1 VERESGSDE
10 IKRLKACIND
20 LVSVLTLPA
29 IWSGREEPSQI
40 GSTLLDALL
49 GLLRLD
55 FAYLR
60 LDDSFS
66 GGAPIEILQ
75 VVKRRNL
82 TAKPEEVGR
91 AINNWLTDDLSNL
104 PSRVP
109 NPMGEGMVSIAL
121 RRLGLQDQIGVL
133 VAGSERADF
142 PTKTERVILDVAGNQ
157 AVVGLHEARRLI
169 EQRQIA
175 QELDHRVT
183 QRTRELVERDER
195 IRRLVDANIIG
206 VLISELEGQILESND
221 AFLKMVGYSREDLV
235 SGRIRW
241 ADLTPAEW
249 QAVSARAVAQIK
261 ATGACEVFEKEYV
274 RKDGSRV
281 PVLIGAAG
289 FGGKLSV
296 AFVVDLTERKRAEQ
310 RLRQSEAYLAEA
322 QRLSQTGSWAWNPTT
337 GDITYW
343 SEECYRVLGFDPHG
357 APPRFE
363 IFFQRLHP
371 DDQAKIREQFEK
383 AIRDKADFE
392 FGYRIVHPDK
402 GVRDIHVVGHA
413 VLDRSGDLG
422 EFIGTVIDVTERKR
436 AEQELQQLVDFV
448 PQFIVV
454 FDSDGKVIRAN
465 RVAREYTGLTLE
477 QFRSLDATDSLIHP
491 DDLERMRAAR
501 DRGIAAGEPFEHDSR
516 LRGKDGIYRWF
527 LGRYNPFVEE
537 GRVRRWYV
545 SATEIESRK
554 QEEER
559 IRQENVRLEERTRIA
574 QELHD
579 TLLQT
584 FQSASLHLGA
594 AVLRVAQD
602 SPVKNQL
609 DRILEIMRQG
619 IVEGRSAIQ
628 GLRSSGSQT
637 SDLVGA
643 LSRIQDEL
651 KVQPDIDFR
660 VTVTGRQKQL
670 AREIQHEIYRIGREA
685 LVNAFCHSGA
695 KRIELE
701 LEYSDSELYVRIRD
715 NGCGIDPQMLEKGR
729 DGHWGL
735 AGMRERATRIGGA
748 LKILSSPAAGT
759 EVQLSIP
766 TSLASELSLPHH
778 SSG

>member
-1 VERESGSDE
+1 VERESGRDE

-29 IWSGREEPSQI
+29 IWSGREEPSHI
-40 GSTLLDALL
+40 GSTLLDALV

-60 LDDSFS
+60 LDDSFT
-66 GGAPIEILQ
+66 GGAPIEISQ
-75 VVKRRNL
+75 VVQRRNL
-82 TAKPEEVGR
+82 TIQPEEVGR
-91 AINNWLTDDLSNL
+91 AINKWLTDDLSNS

-109 NPMGEGMVSIAL
+109 NPIGEGEVSIAL

-142 PTKTERVILDVAGNQ
+142 PTKTERVIVDVAVNQ

-169 EQRQIA
+169 EQRRIA
-175 QELDHRVT
+175 EELDHRVT
-183 QRTRELVERDER
+183 QRTSELVERDER
-195 IRRLVDANIIG
+195 IRRLVDANVIG
-206 VLISELEGQILESND
+206 VVISELDGQILESND
-221 AFLKMVGYSREDLV
+221 AFLKMVGYSRGDLV

-241 ADLTPAEW
+241 ADLTPTEW
-249 QAVSARAVAQIK
+249 QAASERAVAQIK

-289 FGGKLSV
+289 FGGKSGV
-296 AFVVDLTERKRAEQ
+296 AFVVDLTERKGAEQ
-310 RLRQSEAYLAEA
+310 RLRQSEAYLEEA
-322 QRLSQTGSWAWNPTT
+322 QRLSQTGSWAWNPAT
-337 GDITYW
+337 GENTYA
-343 SEECYRVLGFDPHG
+343 SEECFRVLGFDPVG
-357 APPRFE
+357 PIPRFE
-363 IFFQRLHP
+363 EFFQRIHP
-371 DDQAKIREQFEK
+371 DDQAATRERFDK

-392 FGYRIVHPDK
+392 FDYRIVHPDK

-422 EFIGTVIDVTERKR
+422 EFIGTSMDVTERR
-436 AEQELQQLVDFV
+436 QVEQELQQLVDFV
-448 PQFIVV
+448 PQLIVV
-454 FDSDGKVIRAN
+454 LDSDGKRIHTN
-465 RVAREYTGLTLE
+465 RVFREYTGLTPEEL
-477 QFRSLDATDSLIHP
+477 RSEDEIRLIHR
-491 DDLERMRAAR
+491 DDVESTRAAR
-501 DRGIAAGEPFEHDSR
+501 HRGIAAGEPFELDAR
-516 LRGKDGIYRWF
+516 WRGKDGIYRWF
-527 LGRYNPFVEE
+527 LARYNPLVEE

-545 SATEIESRK
+545 TATEIETRK

-628 GLRSSGSQT
+628 GLRSPDSET

-651 KVQPDIDFR
+651 KVQSDIDFR

-670 AREIQHEIYRIGREA
+670 AREIGHEIYRIGREA
-685 LVNAFCHSGA
+685 LFNAFCHSGA

-701 LEYSDSELYVRIRD
+701 LEYSESELYVRIRD

-735 AGMRERATRIGGA
+735 EGMRERATRIGGM

-778 SSG
+778 SLG

>member
-1 VERESGSDE
+1 MSMDHSGEAVRLRATVRDLLALSAIPEVWVGREPAVLATE
-10 IKRLKACIND
+10 LAD
-20 LVSVLTLPA
+20 LV
-29 IWSGREEPSQI
+29 IEW
-40 GSTLLDALL
+40 
-49 GLLRLD
+49 LRLD
-55 FAYLR
+55 FAFVR
-60 LDDSFS
+60 LCDPEMRQAVEAIRGDAWNTFPEWLQQRLAVSGQISRKEVVNQVSGPDESFS
-66 GGAPIEILQ
+66 GIVIP
-75 VVKRRNL
+75 
-82 TAKPEEVGR
+82 
-91 AINNWLTDDLSNL
+91 
-104 PSRVP
+104 
-109 NPMGEGMVSIAL
+109 
-121 RRLGLQDQIGVL
+121 IGVNGERGL
-133 VAGSERADF
+133 VAAACYRSDF
-142 PTKTERVILDVAGNQ
+142 PNETDQQL
-157 AVVGLHEARRLI
+157 
-169 EQRQIA
+169 
-175 QELDHRVT
+175 
-183 QRTRELVERDER
+183 
-195 IRRLVDANIIG
+195 
-206 VLISELEGQILESND
+206 
-221 AFLKMVGYSREDLV
+221 
-235 SGRIRW
+235 
-241 ADLTPAEW
+241 
-249 QAVSARAVAQIK
+249 
-261 ATGACEVFEKEYV
+261 
-274 RKDGSRV
+274 
-281 PVLIGAAG
+281 
-289 FGGKLSV
+289 LSV
-296 AFVVDLTERKRAEQ
+296 AANSAATAFRNAHLINELRNAQKVLRDREQELRTARDELEIKVAERTSE
-310 RLRQSEAYLAEA
+310 LRRSEAYLAEA
-322 QRLSQTGSWAWNPTT
+322 QRLSQTGSWAWNPAT
-337 GDITYW
+337 GENTYG
-343 SEECYRVLGFDPHG
+343 SEECLRVLGFDPAG
-357 APPRFE
+357 PLPSFGE
-363 IFFQRLHP
+363 FFQRIHP
-371 DDQAKIREQFEK
+371 DDQAASRERFEK
-383 AIRDKADFE
+383 AIRDKTDFE
-392 FGYRIVHPDK
+392 FDYRIVHPDK

-422 EFIGTVIDVTERKR
+422 EFIGTSIDVTARKQ

-448 PQFIVV
+448 SQLIIVL
-454 FDSDGKVIRAN
+454 DSDGKVIHAN
-465 RVAREYTGLTLE
+465 RVARDYTGLTLE
-477 QFRSLDATDSLIHP
+477 EFRSLDVIGRVMHP
-491 DDLERMRAAR
+491 DDVERVRAAR
-501 DRGIAAGEPFEHDSR
+501 KHGFAGSEPFELDAR

-527 LGRYNPFVEE
+527 LRRYNPLVEE
-537 GRVRRWYV
+537 GRARRWYLT
-545 SATEIESRK
+545 ATEIESRK

-778 SSG
+778 CSG

>member
-1 VERESGSDE
+1 MERESGRDE

-29 IWSGREEPSQI
+29 IWSGREDPSQI

-60 LDDSFS
+60 LDDSFG
-66 GGAPIEILQ
+66 GGAPIEVLQ
-75 VVKRRNL
+75 VVQRRNL
-82 TAKPEEVGR
+82 TAQPEEVGR
-91 AINNWLTDDLSNL
+91 AINKWLTDDLSNS

-109 NPMGEGMVSIAL
+109 NPMGEGKVSIAL

-142 PTKTERVILDVAGNQ
+142 PTKTERVILDVAVNQ
-157 AVVGLHEARRLI
+157 ALVGLHEARRLI
-169 EQRQIA
+169 DQRQIA

-241 ADLTPAEW
+241 ADLTPTEW
-249 QAVSARAVAQIK
+249 QAVSERAVAQIK
-261 ATGACEVFEKEYV
+261 ATGVCEVFEKEYV

-281 PVLIGAAG
+281 PVLVGAAG
-289 FGGKLSV
+289 FGGKSSV

-310 RLRQSEAYLAEA
+310 TLRQSEAYLAEA

-363 IFFQRLHP
+363 TFFQRLHP
-371 DDQAKIREQFEK
+371 DDQAKSRERFEK
-383 AIRDKADFE
+383 AIREKADFE

-413 VLDRSGDLG
+413 VLDRPGDVG
-422 EFIGTVIDVTERKR
+422 EFIGTVIDVTERKQ
-436 AEQELQQLVDFV
+436 AEQELQQVVDLV
-448 PQFIVV
+448 PQLIVV
-454 FDSDGKVIRAN
+454 LDSGGKRIHTN
-465 RVAREYTGLTLE
+465 RVFREYTGLTPEEL
-477 QFRSLDATDSLIHP
+477 RSGDAVASPIHP
-491 DDLERMRAAR
+491 DDLERMRAVR
-501 DRGIAAGEPFEHDSR
+501 DRGIAAGEPFELDTR
-516 LRGKDGIYRWF
+516 LRGKDGTYRWF
-527 LGRYNPFVEE
+527 LARYNPLVEE
-537 GRVRRWYV
+537 GRARRWYL
-545 SATEIESRK
+545 SAMEIESRK

-559 IRQENVRLEERTRIA
+559 VRKENVRLEERTRIA

-584 FQSASLHLGA
+584 FQSASLYLGA
-594 AVLRVAQD
+594 ALYGVAQD
-602 SPVKNQL
+602 SPVKPQL

-619 IVEGRSAIQ
+619 IEEGRSAIQ
-628 GLRSSGSQT
+628 GLRSPGSQT

-670 AREIQHEIYRIGREA
+670 AQEIQHQIYRIGREA

-735 AGMRERATRIGGA
+735 AGMRERARRIGG
-748 LKILSSPAAGT
+748 LFKILSSPAAGT